1 MKAHPVSG
9 DQRDE
14 ADPLNSTLTKPKPNV
29 HLAQKPLH
37 QHDLDGILD
46 TLRNQTPSRKDAE
59 IHFSIPLPLLI
70 QARSNLPRSSL
81 TVCFRNGKYMA
92 AAHANTHAHSLFF
105 FSTHEH
111 KTYRPEA
118 AVLEERCHVNVCGSP
133 KHAAILNT
141 PV

>member
-14 ADPLNSTLTKPKPNV
+14 ADPLNSTPAKPKPNV
-29 HLAQKPLH
+29 HLAEKPLH
-37 QHDLDGILD
+37 QHELDWILD
-46 TLRNQTPSRKDAE
+46 TRRNQTPSCKDAE
-59 IHFSIPLPLLI
+59 IHFSIPLPVLI

-81 TVCFRNGKYMA
+81 TVCFETV
-92 AAHANTHAHSLFF
+92 NTWRQRMLTLTLTLS
-105 FSTHEH
+105 FSFLTHEH

-118 AVLEERCHVNVCGSP
+118 AALEERCHVNVCGSP

>member
-14 ADPLNSTLTKPKPNV
+14 ADPLNSTPTKPKPNV

-37 QHDLDGILD
+37 QHELDWILD
-46 TLRNQTPSRKDAE
+46 TLRNQTPSCKDAE
-59 IHFSIPLPLLI
+59 IHFSIPRPLLI

-81 TVCFRNGKYMA
+81 TVCFETV
-92 AAHANTHAHSLFF
+92 NTWRQRMLTLTLTLSL
-105 FSTHEH
+105 